1 MGSAIPNKA
10 KANLLAGSSVC
21 TLLTSTALE
30 LMYMLVSRVFPPRS
44 GHADEFA
51 HLALAIVE
59 NAFIN
64 GTTIRLDGAVRMNKL

>member
-10 KANLLAGSSVC
+10 KANLLAGS
-21 TLLTSTALE
+21 
-30 LMYMLVSRVFPPRS
+30 VFPPRS

-51 HLALAIVE
+51 HLAVAIVE
-59 NAFIN
+59 NALIN